1 MMQLA
6 TARLNL
12 LSLCILSAFSSAVV
26 QADNQFIAEEEIE
39 DFYGATDFV
48 SIATGTTKRIDK
60 APAIT
65 TLITAEDIARSGAT
79 HLDEVLE
86 QVPGLH
92 VTPSTISRLDSV
104 YSIRGIQTGFNPQVL
119 VLLNGTE
126 FKNSFSGGL
135 PYTFRFPATIIE
147 RIEVIRGPGTA
158 VYGADAYSGVINI
171 VTKDLSKSK
180 SVVGSRL
187 GSFDSNDHWLHLGHS
202 WQDWSVGLAIEQQK
216 SDGDEDRL
224 ASSDQQT
231 VFDRVF
237 GTQVSHAPGP
247 LNTAFNIL
255 DVHGTVQYGNLKWEN
270 WWWQQHKGGLGPG
283 GAQSL
288 DSTGYQNFRDYRT
301 KLSYLYQ
308 LSPELSWTND
318 LSYLDAKSETYFV
331 LFPAGTKLPIGADG
345 NVNFSAPVGLVSFPD
360 GYIGSPRGNHKDS
373 RFNSI
378 FNYTAFTEHQLR
390 FELGWFEQKLTPRE
404 LKNFGPGILD
414 GTQTVVTG
422 ALTDV
427 TNTDYIYVTPVQRS
441 NRHMSLQDSWRFK
454 SDWELTLGLRY
465 DDFSDFGST
474 LNPRFALVWDTAHN
488 LTTKLLYGSAFRA
501 PSFNELFLQNNPAA
515 LGNPDLEPETIDT
528 LELAFD
534 YQLSFNNRLALNL
547 YNYKAKDL
555 IDKAPLAGTSSL
567 QTANLQ
573 DLDGRGAELEWTW
586 RAGEQWK
593 FDSNIAFHSTKNSLT
608 EQQIAMAPR
617 WTGSVRAY
625 YDINEQWQGSVWG
638 YWVAD
643 RSRAAT
649 DKRKAISDYQILN
662 LSLSYQPAQTEWQIR
677 TTLRNLFDKKA
688 YEPSAGAVQNDYQLE
703 GLSIALQAS
712 YQWEW

>member
-6 TARLNL
+6 AARLNL

-224 ASSDQQT
+224 AASDQQT

-237 GTQVSHAPGP
+237 GTQASQAPGP
-247 LNTAFNIL
+247 LSTAFNIL

-318 LSYLDAKSETYFV
+318 VSYLDAKSETYFV

-390 FELGWFEQKLTPRE
+390 LELGWFEQKLTPRE

-488 LTTKLLYGSAFRA
+488 LT
-501 PSFNELFLQNNPAA
+501 
-515 LGNPDLEPETIDT
+515 
-528 LELAFD
+528 
-534 YQLSFNNRLALNL
+534 
-547 YNYKAKDL
+547 
-555 IDKAPLAGTSSL
+555 
-567 QTANLQ
+567 
-573 DLDGRGAELEWTW
+573 
-586 RAGEQWK
+586 
-593 FDSNIAFHSTKNSLT
+593 
-608 EQQIAMAPR
+608 
-617 WTGSVRAY
+617 
-625 YDINEQWQGSVWG
+625 
-638 YWVAD
+638 
-643 RSRAAT
+643 
-649 DKRKAISDYQILN
+649 
-662 LSLSYQPAQTEWQIR
+662 
-677 TTLRNLFDKKA
+677 
-688 YEPSAGAVQNDYQLE
+688 
-703 GLSIALQAS
+703 
-712 YQWEW
+712 

>member
-1 MMQLA
+1 MTQLPA
-6 TARLNL
+6 ARLNL
-12 LSLCILSAFSSAVV
+12 LSLCMFSLFCSAVV
-26 QADNQFIAEEEIE
+26 QADNQFVAEDLE

-180 SVVGSRL
+180 SAIGSRF
-187 GSFDSNDHWLHLGHS
+187 GSFDSNDHWLHLGHQ

-216 SDGDEDRL
+216 SDGDKDRI
-224 ASSDQQT
+224 AATDQQS

-237 GTQVSHAPGP
+237 GTQASQAPGP
-247 LNTAFNIL
+247 LSTGYNIL
-255 DVHGTVQYGNLKWEN
+255 DVHGTVQNGNLKWEH

-318 LSYLDAKSETYFV
+318 LSYLDARSETYFV
-331 LFPAGTKLPIGADG
+331 LFPSGTRLPIGADG
-345 NVNFSAPVGLVSFPD
+345 NINFAAPVGMVSFPD

-373 RFNSI
+373 RLNSI
-378 FNYTAFTEHQLR
+378 FHYTAFTGHQLR
-390 FELGWFEQKLTPRE
+390 LELGWFEQKLTPRE

-422 ALTDV
+422 ELTDV
-427 TNTDYIYVTPVQRS
+427 TGTDYIYVTPVQRS
-441 NRHMSLQDSWRFK
+441 NRHISLQDSWRFQ
-454 SDWELTLGLRY
+454 SDWELTIGLRY

-547 YNYKAKDL
+547 YSYKAKDL
-555 IDKAPLAGTSSL
+555 IDKAPIPGTSFL

-573 DLDGRGAELEWTW
+573 DLDGHGAEFEWTW
-586 RAGEQWK
+586 RAGDQWK
-593 FDSNIAFHSTKNSLT
+593 LDSNIAFHSTKNSLT
-608 EQQIAMAPR
+608 EQQIALAPR
-617 WTGSVRAY
+617 WTGAIRAY
-625 YDINEQWQGSVWG
+625 YTFNDQWQGSVWG

-643 RSRAAT
+643 RARAAT
-649 DKRKAISDYQILN
+649 DTRKAISDYQLFN
-662 LSLSYQPAQTEWQIR
+662 LSLSYQPAQSDWQFKG
-677 TTLRNLFDKKA
+677 TLRNLFDKKA
-688 YEPSAGAVQNDYQLE
+688 YEPSTGAVQNDYQLE

-712 YQWEW
+712 YHWEW